1 MASGSKK
8 LSPKLNKIEKMKIKN
23 KIISSMCALTM
34 IAPIT
39 MLAADYEFGSNT
51 PYYED
56 DGWLDVTEWFDGNDY
71 NPTDEKFGRLDDEAY
86 QADKDTG
93 TDVDS
98 DLYGYSTVD
107 DNDWFYD
114 YYDTP
119 YSYSYSSGYYPYGSS
134 YYDYN
139 YDGYYDAQ
147 ASYYDSDGDGSYD
160 SYDYYTFTDTSEP
173 DQQKK
178 MKDEAPKSSKEQTL
192 SGKILNI
199 KEVQT
204 KGGKHTVVQVQ
215 QADKKTVADLGKVKD
230 LQSLNLKEG
239 DQISVKGLMSMVGE
253 KMVVMGRSIDAAGK
267 QMEISRE
274 RNKIT
279 GTILDSR
286 KVTIRGIE
294 RQLAMV
300 DVPKRGKVAVDLGA
314 ADKLKMDISKGKE
327 LVFSGLP
334 VKFKGKALMMA
345 QSVHRDEKTVQ
356 ITRSE
361 MKDAQKAGSEQ

>member
-1 MASGSKK
+1 MFALSMMA
-8 LSPKLNKIEKMKIKN
+8 PV
-23 KIISSMCALTM
+23 AV
-34 IAPIT
+34 
-39 MLAADYEFGSNT
+39 LAADNEFGSNT

-71 NPTDEKFGRLDDEAY
+71 NPTDEKFGRWDDEVY
-86 QADKDTG
+86 QAAKDTG

-98 DLYGYSTVD
+98 DWYGYSTVD

-119 YSYSYSSGYYPYGSS
+119 YSSSYSSGYYPYGSS

-147 ASYYDSDGDGSYD
+147 ASYYDSDGDGIYD
-160 SYDYYTFTDTSEP
+160 RYDYYTFTDSSKP

-192 SGKILNI
+192 SGKILKI

-215 QADKKTVADLGKVKD
+215 QADETAVADLGKVKD

-239 DQISVKGLMSMVGE
+239 DQISVMGLMSKVGE
-253 KMVVMGRSIDAAGK
+253 KTVVMARSIDAAGK

-279 GTILDSR
+279 GKIVDSR
-286 KVTIRGIE
+286 KVKIRGIE
-294 RQLAMV
+294 HQMAMV
-300 DVPKRGKVAVDLGA
+300 DVPSRGKVAVDLGA
-314 ADKLKMDISKGKE
+314 ADKFKMDISKGKE
-327 LVFSGLP
+327 LIFSGLP
-334 VKFKGKALMMA
+334 VKVKGKALMMA

-361 MKDAQKAGSEQ
+361 MKDAQKAGSKQ

>member
-1 MASGSKK
+1 
-8 LSPKLNKIEKMKIKN
+8 
-23 KIISSMCALTM
+23 
-34 IAPIT
+34 
-39 MLAADYEFGSNT
+39 
-51 PYYED
+51 
-56 DGWLDVTEWFDGNDY
+56 
-71 NPTDEKFGRLDDEAY
+71 
-86 QADKDTG
+86 
-93 TDVDS
+93 
-98 DLYGYSTVD
+98 LYGYSTVD

-286 KVTIRGIE
+286 KVTVRGIE

-356 ITRSE
+356 IMRSE
-361 MKDAQKAGSEQ
+361 MKGAQKAGSEQ